1 MTPPPGST
9 MDSELIVHK
18 FGGRSIGDAAR
29 IESAAEILAHRRE
42 GRRIAVVSAIAGVT
56 DTLFRAAELAAARDE
71 GYRVELESLHARHH
85 AIVTELLPTS
95 RATILMT
102 RVEDDLAEISELLRA
117 LWLLRSKPRGV
128 LDLITGHGELWSAQ
142 ILAALLRSRGLASE
156 WLDARM
162 ILTAERGEGIARI
175 DLEHSF
181 ERLEE
186 WRAARRDGPEVL
198 VVTGYIAS
206 TEDGVPITL
215 GRDGGDY
222 SASAVAALF
231 KARSII
237 IWSDIDGVMSAD
249 PRLVPDAVLLDELS
263 YDEAMELAYFGA
275 KVIHP
280 ATMGPAIE
288 HGIPIHI
295 RNALEP
301 ERPGTRIHRNSSAPQ
316 LVKGITSIEELALL
330 SIEGQALA
338 SAPGASARLFSALQ
352 SAGVTAIMVSQGS
365 SQHSICIAIPAA
377 LSERAL
383 RALDAAFQPER
394 GMRTI
399 EVRIVRS
406 EELAL
411 LSIEGQALA
420 SAPGASARLF
430 SALQSAGVTAIMV
443 SQGSSQHSICIAIP
457 AALSERALRALDAA
471 FQPER
476 GMRTIEV
483 RIVDPDC
490 CILAVIGDGMAGR
503 PGVAAKF
510 FGALGRVDVN
520 IRAIAQGSSERNIS
534 AVVSRADAV
543 RALRAVHAEF
553 YQGVHNE

>member
-1 MTPPPGST
+1 

-56 DTLFRAAELAAARDE
+56 DTLFRAAELAVARDE

-95 RATILMT
+95 CATILMT

-142 ILAALLRSRGLASE
+142 ILSALLRSRGLDSE

-175 DLEHSF
+175 DLEHSL

-222 SASAVAALF
+222 SASAIAALF

-399 EVRIVRS
+399 EVRIV
-406 EELAL
+406 
-411 LSIEGQALA
+411 
-420 SAPGASARLF
+420 
-430 SALQSAGVTAIMV
+430 
-443 SQGSSQHSICIAIP
+443 
-457 AALSERALRALDAA
+457 
-471 FQPER
+471 
-476 GMRTIEV
+476 
-483 RIVDPDC
+483 DPDC